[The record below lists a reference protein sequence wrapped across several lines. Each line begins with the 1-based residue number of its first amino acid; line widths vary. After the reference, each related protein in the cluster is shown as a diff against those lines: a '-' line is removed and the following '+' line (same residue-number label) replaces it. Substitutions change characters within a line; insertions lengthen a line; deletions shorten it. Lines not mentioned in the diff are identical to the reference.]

1 MFWRLA
7 TVTRERDRQLARD
20 RGLCRRARTGEIT
33 SFTGVSSPYASPGH
47 IRPAVD
53 TGAGPHGICAGPV
66 VSMMCGR
73 GVVRTPG
80 SVRP

>member
-7 TVTRERDRQLARD
+7 TVTRERDGQLARD

-33 SFTGVSSPYASPGH
+33 SFTGVSSSYELPGH
-47 IRPAVD
+47 IQPVVD
-53 TGAGPHGICAGPV
+53 TGAGLHGICAVPV
-66 VSMMCGR
+66 MSMMCGR
-73 GVVRTPG
+73 GVVRAPG